1 MGNFVSDK
9 LIMLSKLK
17 TVRWVTLFLGFSNLV
32 VISLGGLL
40 VLLVFLSCTG
50 GESLPFAVV
59 SILAGIKIMSM
70 IGAGI
75 AQGATASMILS
86 EQQAES
92 AVADAVIR
100 HERRVIGVP
109 HTFVL
114 PLFVFQAF
122 HVMSIFKFWIM
133 LGQMLLSWCRNYGK

>member
-17 TVRWVTLFLGFSNLV
+17 TVRWVTLFLGFSNLGV
-32 VISLGGLL
+32 VFLGGLL

-75 AQGATASMILS
+75 AQEATASMILS

-100 HERRVIGVP
+100 HERRVIWN
-109 HTFVL
+109 FS
-114 PLFVFQAF
+114 PLFCPCL
-122 HVMSIFKFWIM
+122 FWIM